1 MTVPVTRLALRIRPD
16 LQRLITK
23 PYIPADHRP
32 LEERTRLQHMLDR
45 ILAMEPGDAERTLQ
59 SVTERFADRHDDF
72 EGVLSRGF
80 SAVAHSIA
88 DPAGLSDDVR
98 RLIGAYFMHEYS
110 LEAAALTNPSIV
122 AAPDQSGVPVGGI
135 RVIVSL
141 RAVGE
146 GHISSIEFRTGTVT
160 ADGEVALDEP
170 ANPMT
175 GSRRSPVFDQALFVA
190 KLREMGADEGL
201 VQDTLAHLDA
211 RFTMSDLDTALV
223 ELERREGATHSV
235 QHVIQVTH
243 WLASSNYDLSF
254 PPHSHLSQR
263 VMFPHGP
270 SESRGMEDARL
281 LRFTESD
288 GRVVYYAT
296 YTAFDGFTVLPQ
308 LIETS
313 DFISF
318 RIATLNGLAARN
330 KGIALFPRR
339 IGGRFAALARSDGEN
354 NFLMTSDHVRF
365 WHDTH
370 RIQVPTRP
378 WELMQIGNSGSPI
391 ETDAGWLVLTH
402 GVGPMREYALGA
414 LLLDIDDPTVVIG
427 HLEDPLLVPD
437 DDERDGYVPNV
448 VYSCGSLVHGDHL
461 MIAYGASDTYT
472 GFARVSLDALLSEL
486 T

>member
-1 MTVPVTRLALRIRPD
+1 MSVPVTRLPLRIRPD

-32 LEERTRLQHMLDR
+32 IEERTRLQHMLDR
-45 ILAMEPGDAERTLQ
+45 ILSMDPEDAERTLQ
-59 SVTERFADRHDDF
+59 SVTARYADRHDDF

-88 DPAGLSDDVR
+88 DPAGLSNDLR

-122 AAPDQSGVPVGGI
+122 VAPDQSGVGNGDV

-160 ADGEVALDEP
+160 AAGDVELDEP
-170 ANPMT
+170 ANPLT
-175 GSRRSPVFDQALFVA
+175 GSRRSPVFDQALFMA
-190 KLREMGADEGL
+190 KLREMGADADL
-201 VQDTLAHLDA
+201 VHDTLDHLDP
-211 RFTMSDLDTALV
+211 RFTMADLEAALV
-223 ELERREGATHSV
+223 DLEHREGPTHSV

-254 PPHSHLSQR
+254 PPHSDLSQR
-263 VMFPHGP
+263 VLFPNGP

-288 GRVVYYAT
+288 GGIVYYAT

-308 LIETS
+308 LIETT
-313 DFISF
+313 DFLSF

-339 IGGRFAALARSDGEN
+339 IGGKYAALARSDGEN

-365 WHDTH
+365 WHESH

-414 LLLDIDDPTVVIG
+414 LLLDIDDPSTVIG
-427 HLEDPLLVPD
+427 HLRDPLLVPNEA
-437 DDERDGYVPNV
+437 ERDGYVPNV
-448 VYSCGSLVHGDHL
+448 VYSCGSIVHDDHL
-461 MIAYGASDTYT
+461 VIAYGASDTSA

>member
-1 MTVPVTRLALRIRPD
+1 MTVPVTRLPLRVRPD

-45 ILAMEPGDAERTLQ
+45 ILSMAPEDAERTLA
-59 SVTERFADRHDDF
+59 SVIERYAHRHDDF

-80 SAVAHSIA
+80 SAVAHSIV
-88 DPAGLSDDVR
+88 DPAGLSHDVR

-122 AAPDQSGVPVGGI
+122 AAPDQSGVASGDV

-160 ADGEVALDEP
+160 AVGDVRLDAP
-170 ANPMT
+170 ANPLT
-175 GSRRSPVFDQALFVA
+175 GSRRSPLFDRALFMA
-190 KLREMGADEGL
+190 KLGEMGADADL
-201 VQDTLAHLDA
+201 IHDTLAHLDA
-211 RFTMSDLDTALV
+211 QFTMANLEAALV
-223 ELERREGATHSV
+223 ELERREGPTHSV

-243 WLASSNYDLSF
+243 WLASSNYELSF
-254 PPHSHLSQR
+254 PPHSDLSQR
-263 VMFPHGP
+263 VLFPNGP

-281 LRFTESD
+281 LRFTEPD

-313 DFISF
+313 DFLGF

-339 IGGRFAALARSDGEN
+339 IGGQFAALARSDGEN
-354 NFLMTSDHVRF
+354 NFLMMSDNVRF
-365 WHDTH
+365 WHEAA

-414 LLLDIDDPTVVIG
+414 LLLDIDDPCKVIG
-427 HLEDPLLVPD
+427 HLKEPLLVPND
-437 DDERDGYVPNV
+437 EERDGYVPNV
-448 VYSCGSLVHGDHL
+448 VYSCGSVVHN
-461 MIAYGASDTYT
+461 
-472 GFARVSLDALLSEL
+472 
-486 T
+486 

>member
-16 LQRLITK
+16 PQRLITK

-45 ILAMEPGDAERTLQ
+45 ILSMEPEDAERTLQ
-59 SVTERFADRHDDF
+59 SVTERYADRHDDF

-80 SAVAHSIA
+80 SAVAHAIV
-88 DPAGLSDDVR
+88 DPAGLSDDMR

-110 LEAAALTNPSIV
+110 LEAAALTNPSIAV
-122 AAPDQSGVPVGGI
+122 SPDQSGAADGDV

-146 GHISSIEFRTGTVT
+146 GHISSIEFRGGTVT
-160 ADGEVALDEP
+160 AAGDVRLDEP
-170 ANPMT
+170 ANPIT
-175 GSRRSPVFDQALFVA
+175 GSRRSPVFDQTLFMA
-190 KLREMGADEGL
+190 KLREMGADAGL
-201 VQDTLAHLDA
+201 VSDTLDHLDA
-211 RFTMSDLDTALV
+211 RFTMADLEAALV
-223 ELERREGATHSV
+223 ELERREGPTHSV

-243 WLASSNYDLSF
+243 WLASSNYELSF
-254 PPHSHLSQR
+254 PPHSDLSQR
-263 VMFPHGP
+263 VLFPNGP

-281 LRFTESD
+281 LRFTEPD
-288 GRVVYYAT
+288 GRVIYYAT

-313 DFISF
+313 DFLSF

-354 NFLMTSDHVRF
+354 NFLMMSEHVRF
-365 WHDTH
+365 WHESA

-391 ETDAGWLVLTH
+391 ETEAGWLVLTH

-414 LLLDIDDPTVVIG
+414 LLLDIDDPCTVIG
-427 HLEDPLLVPD
+427 HLKEPLLVPND
-437 DDERDGYVPNV
+437 AERDGYVPNV
-448 VYSCGSLVHGDHL
+448 VYSCGSVVHNDHL
-461 MIAYGASDTYT
+461 LIAYGASDTSA

-486 T
+486 I